1 MKDLKPLL
9 RDDASDFERQLLNA
23 VRRER
28 PSAQL
33 QASMRGTLGLTGPV
47 AWLGA
52 VRAALSTTA
61 GKSALG
67 VAVVGLVAGGVFASG
82 VVDLSGSSAA
92 PPAPATVLTAPAAP
106 RPVLEAAPVL
116 TQPRAPRAAEARA
129 AEARTA
135 EAHAAE
141 ASASDTEDLSS
152 RQLREE
158 ILLLDRAR
166 GALQRGSRAGA
177 LRELD
182 HYQER
187 FPQGIL
193 SREATQ
199 LRQQARL
206 EGAPNGPR

>member
-1 MKDLKPLL
+1 MKDLRPLL
-9 RDDASDFERQLLNA
+9 GDDASDFERQLLNA

-28 PSAQL
+28 PSSQL

-52 VRAALSTTA
+52 VRGALSTVA

-67 VAVVGLVAGGVFASG
+67 VAVIGLVAGGVVTSG
-82 VVDLSGSSAA
+82 VLASSDEPAA
-92 PPAPATVLTAPAAP
+92 LQSPASALTAPAVVP
-106 RPVLEAAPVL
+106 PAPVL
-116 TQPRAPRAAEARA
+116 DVAPIVTQPNAPPAAKAAAIEA
-129 AEARTA
+129 
-135 EAHAAE
+135 
-141 ASASDTEDLSS
+141 EDPSS

-158 ILLLDRAR
+158 ILLLDQAR
-166 GALQRGSRAGA
+166 GALQRGARAAA

-182 HYQER
+182 RYRER
-187 FPQGIL
+187 FPEGIL

-206 EGAPNGPR
+206 KGAPTGAR

>member
-23 VRRER
+23 ARRER
-28 PSAQL
+28 PSSQL

-52 VRAALSTTA
+52 VRASLSTVA

-67 VAVVGLVAGGVFASG
+67 LAVVGLVAGGVFASG
-82 VVDLSGSSAA
+82 VVDLSDS
-92 PPAPATVLTAPAAP
+92 PPAPQAPAAVLTAPAATP
-106 RPVLEAAPVL
+106 PALQPSAP
-116 TQPRAPRAAEARA
+116 P
-129 AEARTA
+129 
-135 EAHAAE
+135 AAE
-141 ASASDTEDLSS
+141 ASASDTEDPSS

-158 ILLLDRAR
+158 ILLLDQAR
-166 GALQRGSRAGA
+166 GALQRGSRAAA

-182 HYQER
+182 RYHER
-187 FPQGIL
+187 FPEGIL
-193 SREATQ
+193 GREALQ

-206 EGAPNGPR
+206 KGAPNGPR

>member
-52 VRAALSTTA
+52 VRAALSTGA

-67 VAVVGLVAGGVFASG
+67 VAVVGLVAAGVFASG
-82 VVDLSGSSAA
+82 VVDLSDGSAA
-92 PPAPATVLTAPAAP
+92 PQAPATALTAPAAP
-106 RPVLEAAPVL
+106 PPVLEAAPEIA
-116 TQPRAPRAAEARA
+116 QPITPAAAEVA
-129 AEARTA
+129 
-135 EAHAAE
+135 
-141 ASASDTEDLSS
+141 ASDTEDASS

-158 ILLLDRAR
+158 ILVLDQAR
-166 GALQRGSRAGA
+166 GALQRGSRAVA

-182 HYQER
+182 RYQER
-187 FPQGIL
+187 FPEGIL

-206 EGAPNGPR
+206 KGAPNGPR